1 MREQEMR
8 MRVFQFLKAR
18 MRNMLM
24 PATLGLGLAVGGC
37 SNSAAVYSS
46 PMPDASDTNPP
57 IPIYGI
63 FSDAWPAYQPDVL
76 PDGSSTG
83 PDADAPPQQPADTAV
98 DGRDGA
104 ADESVA
110 LDAPILDTGGDRIWV
125 KYGAPDAGSG
135 PDVRLDSSALDT
147 AGDVSG
153 GGETSL
159 PVRYAAV
166 MPPDADDAPRAM
178 PLYLAPPPREG

>member
-8 MRVFQFLKAR
+8 MRVFQFLRAR

-24 PATLGLGLAVGGC
+24 PATLGLGLAVGAC
-37 SNSAAVYSS
+37 ADPAPIYSAVS
-46 PMPDASDTNPP
+46 PDASDSNPP
-57 IPIYGI
+57 IPIYGL
-63 FSDAWPAYQPDVL
+63 FSDVRPPNL
-76 PDGSSTG
+76 PDAA
-83 PDADAPPQQPADTAV
+83 PDPVDAATPPDTSLAP
-98 DGRDGA
+98 DGRDGPP
-104 ADESVA
+104 DESVA